1 MKKLIG
7 RRLRTFLTIALLLLP
22 ICALA
27 QFDSFPVSRLQRLQ
41 LKAPFTI
48 TYRYTD
54 KFVTLPPGT
63 TGKKPAPETRLLT
76 VSANQDTVLLL
87 KSNLVGKLTEV
98 ELYDGEKTYAFNT
111 SSSMAQIYLGLDMN
125 EMRGMPLPGLG
136 IPYDPLMIKDASSFV
151 PSRTITHD
159 QQPASTQELLRF
171 ISDTPNYLS
180 GTVKNIPGASQ
191 DLGTALDFEYAP
203 NIQKVF
209 YSLALAG
216 SVMQSGQIKVL
227 WLALQGADTPSEL
240 WEFDQHQKFQGMW
253 LASRISYAHYIS
265 SPGTH
270 TYLLSKANYEL
281 VRAVDQ
287 PLTPEAYSFS
297 HYLHSGVSVNDYTAK
312 AIAAYPF
319 NSRHGSLEQ
328 QKLRQQVL
336 DQEERSRAEHGNIL
350 GGIAIQTLVLC
361 LLDFR
366 IPGKHPLTYQAASLV
381 LVLEGIL
388 VVAVLIVAIMGTQMP
403 CKVSF
408 LHLAPQDLLI
418 FFFWIGGVWLL
429 SKART
434 DLPWQE
440 KGDAP
445 GGEQTEDMKRHKE
458 EEEKKNQKAGIGKT
472 VALFLTSSAVTLVA
486 GFVLEETGTGIA
498 GHIHL
503 TGVLFGATVL
513 AAATSLPE
521 ISTGLASIKMGDYQ
535 LAVSDIFGGN
545 AFLPVLF
552 LPATLLSG
560 SSVLPQAKDT
570 DIYLAGL
577 GILLTAVYLYGLI
590 FRPRRLFLRMGADSI
605 VVLLLYG
612 LGIASLFTIAHAH

>member
-1 MKKLIG
+1 MFGISHLSFPFLALIFG
-7 RRLRTFLTIALLLLP
+7 LAALAVWIAGISLSNTTDALSTRFNLGEALGGLLLL
-22 ICALA
+22 A
-27 QFDSFPVSRLQRLQ
+27 
-41 LKAPFTI
+41 I
-48 TYRYTD
+48 TTN
-54 KFVTLPPGT
+54 LPEI
-63 TGKKPAPETRLLT
+63 AIT
-76 VSANQDTVLLL
+76 VSAALHHD
-87 KSNLVGKLTEV
+87 
-98 ELYDGEKTYAFNT
+98 
-111 SSSMAQIYLGLDMN
+111 LGL
-125 EMRGMPLPGLG
+125 
-136 IPYDPLMIKDASSFV
+136 
-151 PSRTITHD
+151 
-159 QQPASTQELLRF
+159 
-171 ISDTPNYLS
+171 
-180 GTVKNIPGASQ
+180 
-191 DLGTALDFEYAP
+191 
-203 NIQKVF
+203 
-209 YSLALAG
+209 
-216 SVMQSGQIKVL
+216 
-227 WLALQGADTPSEL
+227 
-240 WEFDQHQKFQGMW
+240 
-253 LASRISYAHYIS
+253 
-265 SPGTH
+265 
-270 TYLLSKANYEL
+270 
-281 VRAVDQ
+281 
-287 PLTPEAYSFS
+287 
-297 HYLHSGVSVNDYTAK
+297 
-312 AIAAYPF
+312 AI
-319 NSRHGSLEQ
+319 
-328 QKLRQQVL
+328 
-336 DQEERSRAEHGNIL
+336 GNIL

-403 CKVSF
+403 RKVSF

-472 VALFLTSSAVTLVA
+472 VAIFLISSAVTLVA

-612 LGIASLFTIAHAH
+612 LGIAGLFTIAHAH